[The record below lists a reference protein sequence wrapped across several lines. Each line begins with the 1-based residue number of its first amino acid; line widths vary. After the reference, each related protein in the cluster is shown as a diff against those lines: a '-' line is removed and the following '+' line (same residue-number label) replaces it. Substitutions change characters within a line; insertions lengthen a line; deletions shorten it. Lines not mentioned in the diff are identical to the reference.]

1 MFTPFVISL
10 KEGMEIFLILV
21 PFILYFKKTKS
32 RIMLRSIIWGMCLG
46 IMSATLAGILLF
58 EQIKNLEG
66 LGKTIFNGGI
76 FIFLSMLVLYNI
88 IEIVKYKKNLVKLK
102 VTVDSVA
109 VSKANLFLLSC
120 FTVFRELSEV
130 LLFIMPTFT
139 NNIILTVTGCISGI
153 LCALSINLVIFKF
166 TMKFNINILFFIITL
181 VLIIIGSEMFGE
193 GISYFIPGEG
203 KTIET
208 ACRYIYMVPLLY
220 VYIKKELKNIM
231 KNYRN

>member
-1 MFTPFVISL
+1 MFTPFIISL
-10 KEGMEIFLILV
+10 KEGMEIFLILI
-21 PFILYFKKTKS
+21 PFILYFIKTKS
-32 RIMLRSIIWGMCLG
+32 SVMLQSILWGICLG
-46 IMSATLAGILLF
+46 FLSTAFTGILLF

-66 LGKTIFNGGI
+66 LGKELFNGGI

-88 IEIVKYKKNLVKLK
+88 IEIVKYKKDLVNLK
-102 VTVDSVA
+102 VTVDSEK
-109 VSKANLFLLSC
+109 VSKTNLFLLSC

-130 LLFIMPTFT
+130 ILFIMPTFT
-139 NNIILTVTGCISGI
+139 NNIAVTLAGCISGI
-153 LCALSINLVIFKF
+153 LCALVINLIIFKF
-166 TMKFNINILFFIITL
+166 TMKFNTNVLFFVITL

-220 VYIKKELKNIM
+220 IFIKKELKNII